1 MLAIAQFY
9 LSAIVL
15 MLPLLSCVGIGIF
28 WGKRDLPFGGAFITT
43 LVTSVT
49 TPALVFHT
57 FVTTRLDDRALADVA
72 AAGYKSVI
80 INRPDYE
87 GGADQPTAAEVSKAA
102 QALGLRIEYQP
113 VVSGAMTMDDVVRFA
128 ELLRELPGP
137 VLAYCR
143 SGTRCTNL
151 YANAQQIKG

>member
-1 MLAIAQFY
+1 MAAPIRP
-9 LSAIVL
+9 LSPDFAVAPQL
-15 MLPLLSCVGIGIF
+15 
-28 WGKRDLPFGGAFITT
+28 
-43 LVTSVT
+43 
-49 TPALVFHT
+49 TPE
-57 FVTTRLDDRALADVA
+57 DMADVA

-80 INRPDYE
+80 INRPDHE

-102 QALGLRIEYQP
+102 QALGLRVEYQP
-113 VVSGAMTMDDVVRFA
+113 VVSGSMTMDDVVRFA